1 MKRTLLKAD
10 RVFTMSIRSIPS
22 EIHTVEEK
30 LERFC
35 RKAGLSQD
43 DIENFGIAT
52 TEMVNNAIRHGNKSV
67 VDKKVIVKFEKFPSR
82 MQVTVADSGG
92 GFDPDN
98 IADPLDPE
106 NLYKDSGRGIFI
118 VKMLMDDVKF
128 NFTEQGTKVILIK
141 NIKADPKNAH

>member
-1 MKRTLLKAD
+1 MEAEHEL
-10 RVFTMSIRSIPS
+10 TMDIQSTPS

-35 RKAGLSQD
+35 RKVGLTQD

-52 TEMVNNAIRHGNKSV
+52 TEMVNNAIRHGNKNKKR
-67 VDKKVIVKFEKFPSR
+67 KKVKVKFEKFSSK
-82 MQVTVADSGG
+82 MQVTVTDSGG
-92 GFDPDN
+92 GFNPDE

-128 NFTEQGTKVILIK
+128 NFTKQGTQVILIK
-141 NIKADPKNAH
+141 NL

>member
-1 MKRTLLKAD
+1 MKAEK
-10 RVFTMSIRSIPS
+10 VFTMTIPSIPS
-22 EIHTVEEK
+22 EINTVEKK

-52 TEMVNNAIRHGNKSV
+52 TEMVNNAIRHGNKSIV
-67 VDKKVIVKFEKFPSR
+67 NKKVWVKFEKFPSR

-106 NLYKDSGRGIFI
+106 NIYKDSGRGIFI

-128 NFTEQGTKVILIK
+128 NFTRQGTEVLLIK
-141 NIKADPKNAH
+141 NL

>member
-1 MKRTLLKAD
+1 MEAEHE
-10 RVFTMSIRSIPS
+10 FTMDIQSTPA

-35 RKAGLSQD
+35 RKVGLSQD

-52 TEMVNNAIRHGNKSV
+52 TEMVNNAIRHGHKNKK
-67 VDKKVIVKFEKFPSR
+67 DEKVKVKFEKFAAK
-82 MQVTVADSGG
+82 MQVTVSDSGG
-92 GFDPDN
+92 GFDPKN

-128 NFTEQGTKVILIK
+128 TFSEQGTKVVLVK
-141 NIKADPKNAH
+141 NL

>member
-1 MKRTLLKAD
+1 MRLKAEK
-10 RVFTMSIRSIPS
+10 VFTMAIQSIPS
-22 EIHTVEEK
+22 EIHTVEKK

-35 RKAGLSQD
+35 RKVGLSQD

-52 TEMVNNAIRHGNKSV
+52 TEMVNNAIRHGNKNQV
-67 VDKKVIVKFEKFPSR
+67 HKKVVVKFEKFTSK

-92 GFDPDN
+92 GFDPEG

-118 VKMLMDDVKF
+118 VKMLMDEVKF
-128 NFTEQGTKVILIK
+128 NFTEQGTEVILIK
-141 NIKADPKNAH
+141 NLKARPVSAV